1 MSTNTTRSRADRRH
15 EIARA
20 IIEDPDSLTPQ
31 YYLQIA
37 ERYNCAKRT
46 VYRDVDWVHTQL
58 KQGWLPP
65 PPREQLQQSIA
76 GKYVDHTEQR
86 FPDHRL
92 AIEDALVEGR
102 WSNREAQRISDEY
115 DAGGVRRVIRDS
127 EGVKERIVNDLDANG
142 VRLSVSIQMK
152 RLHRTVSRHNS
163 LQNDDLALKAEA
175 ELAKLHRGVIPL
187 IGKMDTSDDMSP
199 EEAAFYRQLLGGGG
213 DS

>member
-1 MSTNTTRSRADRRH
+1 MIEDSDGLTTAYYE
-15 EIARA
+15 EIA
-20 IIEDPDSLTPQ
+20 T
-31 YYLQIA
+31 
-37 ERYNCAKRT
+37 RYGCAMRT
-46 VYRDVDWVHTQL
+46 VYRDVDWVTSQL

-65 PPREQLQQSIA
+65 PPRERLQRSISGA
-76 GKYVDHTEQR
+76 EVDHSEQH

-92 AIEDALVEGR
+92 AIEDSLVEGR
-102 WSNREAQRISDEY
+102 WCNREAQKISDEY
-115 DAGGVRRVIRDS
+115 DAGGVRHVIRDA
-127 EGVKERIVNDLDANG
+127 EGVKERIIGDMDADG

-152 RLHRTVSRHNS
+152 RLHRTVSRHTS

-187 IGKMDTSDDMSP
+187 IGKVSTSEDMSP